1 MSNLAAE
8 PMRELT
14 DILEYEFNDLELARV
29 ALTHRSAVGRGEAT
43 YERLEF
49 LGDRVLAL
57 VISDLLYEHY
67 PREEE
72 GALAKRLVALVRRE
86 TLTEIALKLGLGPL
100 ITLSKGEEDAGGREN
115 PAILADVCE
124 ALIGAIHRDGGLDS
138 ARRFIERHW
147 RDLMTA
153 EKTPPKDAKTS
164 LQEWAQGKGYNLPEY
179 RTVDRSGPD
188 HAPCFTIEV
197 SVANFPPERGQ
208 GATKR
213 IAEQAAAELLLS
225 RLGVSNG

>member
-1 MSNLAAE
+1 MS
-8 PMRELT
+8 ELT
-14 DILEYEFNDLELARV
+14 KILDYEFNDPELARA
-29 ALTHRSAVGRGEAT
+29 ALAHRSAVGRGEAT

-57 VISDLLYEHY
+57 VIADLLYEYY
-67 PREEE
+67 PHEEE

-86 TLTEIALKLGLGPL
+86 TLAEVAVKLDMGPL

-115 PAILADVCE
+115 PAILSDVCE
-124 ALIGAIHRDGGLDS
+124 ALIGALHRDGGLAP
-138 ARRFIERHW
+138 ARRFILRHW
-147 RDLMTA
+147 HDLMTA

-164 LQEWAQGKGYNLPEY
+164 LQEWAQGKGYELPDY
-179 RTVDRSGPD
+179 RTVARSGPD

-197 SVANFPPERGQ
+197 TVAKFPPERGE

-213 IAEQAAAELLLS
+213 VAEQVAAELLLN
-225 RLGVSNG
+225 RLGVVDG

>member
-1 MSNLAAE
+1 
-8 PMRELT
+8 MRELT
-14 DILEYEFNDLELARV
+14 KILDYEFHDPELPRI
-29 ALTHRSAVGRGEAT
+29 ALAHRSAAGRGEPT

-57 VISDLLYEHY
+57 VIADLLYEHY
-67 PREEE
+67 PNEEE

-86 TLTEIALKLGLGPL
+86 TLAEVAARLGLGPF
-100 ITLSKGEEDAGGREN
+100 IVLSKGEEDAGGREN

-124 ALIGAIHRDGGLDS
+124 SLMGAIYRDGGMEP

-147 RDLMTA
+147 HDLMTS
-153 EKTPPKDAKTS
+153 ETTPPKDAKTS
-164 LQEWAQGKGYNLPEY
+164 LQEWAQGKGYDLPEY
-179 RTVDRSGPD
+179 RTVARSGPD

-197 SVANFPPERGQ
+197 RVAKFPPERGE

-213 IAEQAAAELLLS
+213 MAEQTAAELLLN
-225 RLGVSNG
+225 RLEAEDG